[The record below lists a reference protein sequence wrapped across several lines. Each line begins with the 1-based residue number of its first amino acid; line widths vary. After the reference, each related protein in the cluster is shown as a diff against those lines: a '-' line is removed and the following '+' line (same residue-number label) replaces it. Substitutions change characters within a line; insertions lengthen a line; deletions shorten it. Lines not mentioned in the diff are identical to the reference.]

1 MSFFL
6 LNLKKGNCI

>member
-6 LNLKKGNCI
+6 LKS